1 MAYVPQKYLIYVSN
15 DVLVQYR
22 VSIFLH
28 AILSR
33 IYQSNHSAYSNIIIR
48 NKTLFIV
55 VTRGRLLKNIAIN
68 L

>member
-1 MAYVPQKYLIYVSN
+1 MMSWFNIELAF
-15 DVLVQYR
+15 
-22 VSIFLH
+22 FLH

-33 IYQSNHSAYSNIIIR
+33 IYQVNHSAYSHIIIR

-55 VTRGRLLKNIAIN
+55 VTGGRLLKNIAIN